1 MITSLLFVGA
11 GASAIMVNT
20 WSLGVEEKF
29 YLIWPWIF
37 QKFRNVTAILLRICI
52 GTVLLAWLYRVVV
65 CLFLHP
71 PPGYLQFAF
80 ESRLDN
86 IMIGALA
93 AVAVRASRLPKVLL
107 ISARWSC
114 IPLAGITLLVGST
127 LLQWVLPSSFH
138 YIVGMSFDSLVIVIT
153 LIQLITLSDRKEW
166 RWLETPLLRFFGKIS
181 YSLYLYH
188 LPVIFT
194 VTYLVARYH
203 YRWRVALLSEFVFSI
218 AFATLSYQLV
228 ERPFLRLKRR
238 FERVGNK
245 PGVSSLAIPF
255 YGTRRQAN
263 TSPSRL
269 QSE

>member
-1 MITSLLFVGA
+1 M
-11 GASAIMVNT
+11 
-20 WSLGVEEKF
+20 
-29 YLIWPWIF
+29 
-37 QKFRNVTAILLRICI
+37 
-52 GTVLLAWLYRVVV
+52 
-65 CLFLHP
+65 
-71 PPGYLQFAF
+71 
-80 ESRLDN
+80 
-86 IMIGALA
+86 
-93 AVAVRASRLPKVLL
+93 
-107 ISARWSC
+107 
-114 IPLAGITLLVGST
+114 
-127 LLQWVLPSSFH
+127 LQWVLPSSFH

-228 ERPFLRLKRR
+228 ERPFLRLKRG

-263 TSPSRL
+263 TSPRGSNQNDWLVPAQSWVHAVGHLAVKHPAQKPKSRGL
-269 QSE
+269 EPESDPDQFNSG